1 MINISNR
8 RKKSI
13 MIFNL
18 GTPSASSLRGN
29 SLSSQASQRSSP
41 YLNAHPVNSKEPAT
55 IANVTIANLNI
66 AHQKRS
72 SLESPSAVNRAIAQI
87 TGGGGS
93 HHNSNQGSYSSPVNG
108 IHSSGSS
115 PSPVAM
121 MLRNS
126 HPVSSGGTQAS
137 LSNIDPFRGATISG
151 SVGTTSNPCS
161 TASVAS
167 FSLSQASTTLSQG
180 TYLIFI
186 EYKMEL
192 YNKPSV
198 LYAKTK
204 PTFIFSK

>member
-1 MINISNR
+1 M
-8 RKKSI
+8 
-13 MIFNL
+13 
-18 GTPSASSLRGN
+18 
-29 SLSSQASQRSSP
+29 
-41 YLNAHPVNSKEPAT
+41 
-55 IANVTIANLNI
+55 ANVTIANLNI

-93 HHNSNQGSYSSPVNG
+93 HHNSNTGSYSSPVNG

-137 LSNIDPFRGATISG
+137 SSNIDPFRGVTISG
-151 SVGTTSNPCS
+151 SLGTNSITCS

-180 TYLIFI
+180 KNYIF
-186 EYKMEL
+186 
-192 YNKPSV
+192 V
-198 LYAKTK
+198 
-204 PTFIFSK
+204 

>member
-1 MINISNR
+1 MINISNISKR
-8 RKKSI
+8 SI

-41 YLNAHPVNSKEPAT
+41 YLNVHPVNSKEPAT

-93 HHNSNQGSYSSPVNG
+93 PHTSNTGSYSSPVNG

-115 PSPVAM
+115 PSQ
-121 MLRNS
+121 
-126 HPVSSGGTQAS
+126 QAS
-137 LSNIDPFRGATISG
+137 S
-151 SVGTTSNPCS
+151 SVSLPRPC
-161 TASVAS
+161 TPWPWRASS
-167 FSLSQASTTLSQG
+167 RKQRP
-180 TYLIFI
+180 
-186 EYKMEL
+186 
-192 YNKPSV
+192 PSCS
-198 LYAKTK
+198 AA
-204 PTFIFSK
+204 